1 MLSRSGV
8 GIKVF
13 LVAVL
18 SIFLLPVSS
27 AALVEIYVNDENML
41 VNELEG
47 NFVVQGGKD
56 LSLIHI

>member
-1 MLSRSGV
+1 MLSRGSV
-8 GIKVF
+8 GIRVF

-47 NFVVQGGKD
+47 NYLVQGGN
-56 LSLIHI
+56 